1 MNSGDTPQTNP
12 TRRLI
17 TKKGKSYILPL
28 FFPVYQPKSNMI
40 SINDLK
46 HKFSIDG
53 LIVNGFFLYKDAEV
67 KAQFESG
74 LTIHEYIGFDGLIM
88 TDSGAF
94 QGLKRPLY
102 LANKKIVAFQ
112 DAIKADIV
120 SPLDL
125 ISPPGD
131 NYETAR
137 KKLEST
143 CKRIREAKELVKN
156 GILAGVQQGGR
167 FLELRRKSMEELM
180 KIGVDYIAIGS
191 LVPFFNKNHNLS
203 TIIKILK
210 DARAIAGNEL
220 PIHVYGAGDPVELPF
235 LASLGADIFDS
246 SSYGHYGTSGWYMT
260 RYGSLQKNDQVKLKT
275 YGCQCAICRELPEI
289 QTIFNDTGKL
299 AGHNLFVIIDT
310 VNQIRRAL
318 ENYNLENLLN
328 SILKIHEQ
336 WFPNSSLPKTWE
348 STGHTAINEL

>member
-1 MNSGDTPQTNP
+1 MNARYTHPHH
-12 TRRLI
+12 TRQLT
-17 TKKGKSYILPL
+17 TKKGKIYALPL
-28 FFPVYQPKSNMI
+28 FLPVYQPKSNLI
-40 SINDLK
+40 SIFDLK
-46 HKFSIDG
+46 NKFSSDG
-53 LIVNGFFLYKDAEV
+53 LIVNGFFLYKDAGV

-74 LTIHEYIGFDGLIM
+74 LTIHEYIGFDGLVM

-102 LANKKIVAFQ
+102 LVNKKIVAFQ

-137 KKLEST
+137 KKLAST
-143 CKRIREAKELVKN
+143 CKRIREAKDLVRN

-180 KIGVDYIAIGS
+180 EIGVGYIAIGS
-191 LVPFFNKNHNLS
+191 LVPFFNKNHNLG

-210 DARAIAGNEL
+210 DARAIAGDDL

-235 LASLGADIFDS
+235 LAALGADIFDS
-246 SSYGHYGTSGWYMT
+246 SSYGHYAVSGWYMT
-260 RYGSLQKNDQVKLKT
+260 GYGALKKDDKDRLLE
-275 YGCQCAICRELPEI
+275 YNCQCDICRQLPDVPS
-289 QTIFNDTGKL
+289 IFDDASKL
-299 AGHNLFVIIDT
+299 ANHNLFVIIDT
-310 VNQIRRAL
+310 INQIRRAL
-318 ENYNLENLLN
+318 ENNDLENFLD
-328 SILKIHEQ
+328 SILKTHGQ
-336 WFPNSSLPKTWE
+336 WFPDSSLNKTWE
-348 STGHTAINEL
+348 EGFK

>member
-1 MNSGDTPQTNP
+1 MNAHYTHPHH

-17 TKKGKSYILPL
+17 TKKGKTYTLPL
-28 FFPVYQPKSNMI
+28 FLPVYQPKSNLI
-40 SINDLK
+40 SIDDLK
-46 HKFSIDG
+46 SKFSSDG

-67 KAQFESG
+67 RAKFASG
-74 LTIHEYIGFDGLIM
+74 LTIHEYVGFDGLIM

-102 LANKKIVAFQ
+102 LENKKIVAFQ

-137 KKLEST
+137 KKLAST

-180 KIGVDYIAIGS
+180 EIGVDYIAIGS
-191 LVPFFNKNHNLS
+191 LVPFFNKNHNLA

-210 DARAIAGNEL
+210 DARAIAGDGL

-235 LASLGADIFDS
+235 LAALGADIFDS
-246 SSYGHYGTSGWYMT
+246 SSYGHYAGSGWYMT
-260 RYGSLQKNDQVKLKT
+260 GYGALKKDERDQLLE
-275 YGCQCAICRELPEI
+275 YNCQCDICRQLPDVPA
-289 QTIFNDTGKL
+289 IFDDAGKL

-310 VNQIRRAL
+310 MNRIRRAL
-318 ENYNLENLLN
+318 ENNNLESFLD
-328 SILKIHEQ
+328 SILKTHEQ
-336 WFPNSSLPKTWE
+336 WFPNSSLNKTWE
-348 STGHTAINEL
+348 EGVK